1 MINPKKMKAIL
12 KRAKILLV
20 FSCLLS
26 HSIYAQEQGIKI
38 GQKCPDVIITNLINN
53 NGASLRLSELKGK
66 LIIIDFWNTWC
77 SSCISSMEKLE
88 LIQKEL
94 NNQLFVLPVTKQKR
108 EVAEKFWN
116 NNNNLKKLSFPSV
129 VEDTVLSKYFPHN
142 VVPYMVW
149 LDEHLIVRAITT
161 SQYANKKNIMAVL
174 DKQDF
179 NFIVPKKQVD
189 FDYSKSLITNSSQLS
204 EVESPLYCSLFMPS
218 NNSWR
223 GGSSIKLIRD
233 SVKGSTRFTAVNQPI
248 LGLYHLAFLDHIN
261 WNLSK
266 RLKLNVTDSTRFF
279 YNKNKV
285 YNDQWRQLNTYSY
298 EQILP
303 SKITDAE
310 FYNTMT
316 KNLDQYFG
324 LKSRIGKQVTKC
336 YVIVDSPVKM
346 PPYKIQT
353 DKEIGVDSLVSI
365 LNHDANWFPVVNE
378 SKKWRDKKLSH
389 DLLKDLSPAKIK
401 EELLKHGLDLILT
414 DREVDMLIIE
424 EI

>member
-1 MINPKKMKAIL
+1 MINPGKMKAIL

-20 FSCLLS
+20 FSCLLG
-26 HSIYAQEQGIKI
+26 HSLYAQEQGIKI

-66 LIIIDFWNTWC
+66 LIIIDFWNTSC
-77 SSCISSMEKLE
+77 GSCISSMEKLD

-94 NNQLFVLPVTKQKR
+94 NNQLFVLPVTVQKR
-108 EVAEKFWN
+108 DVALKFWN
-116 NNNNLKKLSFPSV
+116 NNNILKKLSFPSV
-129 VEDTVLSKYFPHN
+129 VEDTLFSKYFPHN

-179 NFIVPKKQVD
+179 NFIVPKKQVNY
-189 FDYSKSLITNSSQLS
+189 DYSKSLITNSNQLS
-204 EVESPLYCSLFMPS
+204 EVESPLYCSLLMPS
-218 NNSWR
+218 NNRWR

-233 SVKGSTRFTAVNQPI
+233 TVKGNTRFTAINQPI
-248 LGLYHLAFLDHIN
+248 LGLYHLAFRDHIK

-266 RLKLNVTDSTRFF
+266 RLKLKVTDNTRYF
-279 YNKNKV
+279 YSKNKS

-303 SKITDAE
+303 LKITDSG
-310 FYNTMT
+310 FYSTMS
-316 KNLDQYFG
+316 KNLDQYFR
-324 LKSRIGKQVTKC
+324 LQSRIGKQLTKC
-336 YVIVDSPVKM
+336 YIIVDHPIKA
-346 PPYKIQT
+346 PPSKIQT
-353 DKEIGVDSLVSI
+353 DKGIGIDSLISI

-378 SKKWRDKKLSH
+378 SKKWKNKKLSV
-389 DLLKDLSPAKIK
+389 DILKDLSPAKIK
-401 EELLKHGLDLILT
+401 EELLKHALDLILT